1 MKHIKKLAS
10 LLLALVMVFALAT
23 TAFAEETTYSI
34 TINNSTAGHTYEAY
48 QIFTG
53 DLQEVTTGEGEAATT
68 TKVLSN
74 IVWGS
79 GVSEAGQTALGDAA
93 AKAETLKTEADA
105 KAFAKEV
112 APYLTTAA
120 GSANTVTDGK
130 YVISGLTAGY
140 YLVKDQDGSLTGDA
154 DAYTEYIIKVVSD
167 TTATPKSSVPT
178 VEKKVKD
185 TNDSTGV
192 TSGWQDSADYDI
204 GDSIPFQ
211 LKATLADNVSS
222 YTTYEVVFHDTLSK
236 GLTYNNDAKVYIDG
250 TETNGFTVTATVNA
264 DGTTTLTVS
273 CDDVKALRAG
283 NRSAITVEYTAKLN
297 ENAVLGSAGNPNEV
311 YLEYSNNPNKSEA
324 GSNETGETPKD
335 VVIVFSYKT
344 IINKVDSENKP
355 LTGAAFKLEKL
366 IKGKDG
372 AADTWTTV
380 KEFTVDETTTSFTFS
395 GLDDGQYKLTETKT
409 PAGYNTIDPIY
420 FVIEATH
427 DVTADA
433 PTLKTLNAYLTD
445 ANGNKQTEMKDG
457 ESVNIDLGTVDLT
470 AGSITTTVVNKSG
483 AQLPETGGIGT
494 TIFYVL
500 GGVLVVGAAV
510 LLVTKKRM
518 ER

>member
-1 MKHIKKLAS
+1 MKHSKKLAS
-10 LLLALVMVFALAT
+10 LLLALVMALSLAV
-23 TAFAEETTYSI
+23 TAFADESTTYSI

-53 DLQEVTTGEGEAATT
+53 DLATNEAGN
-68 TKVLSN
+68 KVLSN

-79 GVSEAGQTALGDAA
+79 GVSKAGQTALGDAA

-105 KAFAKEV
+105 KAFAKAV

-130 YVISGLTAGY
+130 YVISGLAAGY
-140 YLVKDQDGSLTGDA
+140 YLVKDQDGSLIGDN
-154 DAYTEYIIKVVSD
+154 DSYTEYIIQVVGNV
-167 TTATPKSSVPT
+167 TATPKSDVPE
-178 VEKKVKD
+178 VQKKVKD
-185 TNDSTGV
+185 INDSTD
-192 TSGWQDSADYDI
+192 TTKTDWQDSADYDI

-222 YTTYEVVFHDTLSK
+222 YTTYKVVFHDTLSK
-236 GLTYNNDAKVYIDG
+236 GLTYNNDAKVYIGG
-250 TETNGFTVTATVNA
+250 TETNGFAVTATVNA

-273 CDDVKALRAG
+273 CDDVKALDAS
-283 NRSAITVEYTAKLN
+283 NSSVITVEYTAKLN

-311 YLEYSNNPNKSEA
+311 YLEYSNNPNKSEK
-324 GSNETGETPKD
+324 GNNETGETPKD
-335 VVIVFSYKT
+335 VVIVFTYKT

-372 AADTWTTV
+372 DADTWTTV
-380 KEFTVDETTTSFTFS
+380 KEFAVDETTTSFTFS

-409 PAGYNTIDPIY
+409 PVGYNTIDPIY

-427 DVTADA
+427 GETADA

-483 AQLPETGGIGT
+483 SKLPSTGGIGT

-500 GGVLVVGAAV
+500 GGVLVLAAVV

-518 ER
+518 SGAEK

>member
-10 LLLALVMVFALAT
+10 LLLVLVMVFALAT
-23 TAFAEETTYSI
+23 TAFAEETAYSI
-34 TINNSTAGHTYEAY
+34 TINNSAKDHTYEAY

-53 DLQEVTTGEGEAATT
+53 DLSGTT
-68 TKVLSN
+68 LSN

-105 KAFAKEV
+105 KAFAKAV

-130 YVISGLTAGY
+130 YVISGLAAGY

-222 YTTYEVVFHDTLSK
+222 YTTYKVVFHDTLSK

-273 CDDVKALRAG
+273 CDDVKALGAG
-283 NRSAITVEYTAKLN
+283 NSSVITVEYTAKLN

-311 YLEYSNNPNKSEA
+311 YLEYSNNPNKSEN
-324 GSNETGETPKD
+324 GNNETGETPKD
-335 VVIVFSYKT
+335 VVIVFTYKT
-344 IINKVDSENKP
+344 IINKVDSENAP

-427 DVTADA
+427 DETADA

-483 AQLPETGGIGT
+483 SELPSTGGMGT

-500 GGVLVVGAAV
+500 GSVLLVGAAV
-510 LLVTKKRM
+510 LLITKKRM
-518 ER
+518 SAEK

>member
-10 LLLALVMVFALAT
+10 LLLALVMVLSLAV
-23 TAFAEETTYSI
+23 TAFADEPTTYSI

-53 DLQEVTTGEGEAATT
+53 DLATNEAGN
-68 TKVLSN
+68 KVLSN

-105 KAFAKEV
+105 KAFAKAV

-130 YVISGLTAGY
+130 YVISGLAAGY
-140 YLVKDQDGSLTGDA
+140 YLVKDQDGSLTGDN
-154 DAYTEYIIKVVSD
+154 DSYTEYIIQVVGNV
-167 TTATPKSSVPT
+167 TATPKSDVPE
-178 VEKKVKD
+178 VQKKVKD
-185 TNDSTGV
+185 INDSTD
-192 TSGWQDSADYDI
+192 TTKTGWQDSADYDI

-211 LKATLADNVSS
+211 LKTTLADNVSA
-222 YTTYEVVFHDTLSK
+222 YTTYKVVFHDTLSK

-273 CDDVKALRAG
+273 CDDVKALGAG
-283 NRSAITVEYTAKLN
+283 NSSVITVEYTAKLN
-297 ENAVLGSAGNPNEV
+297 ENAVLGSAGNPNKV
-311 YLEYSNNPNKSEA
+311 YLEYSNNPNKSES
-324 GSNETGETPKD
+324 GENHETGKTPED
-335 VVIVFSYKT
+335 TVIVFTYQT

-427 DVTADA
+427 DETADA

-483 AQLPETGGIGT
+483 SELPSTGGIGT

-500 GGVLVVGAAV
+500 GGVLVLAAVV

-518 ER
+518 SGAEK